1 MEEDELFRI
10 YSMLHLIFH
19 RNRNQHGRTKWWK
32 WLSILKRAVRNLTMS
47 LNSSKQGDFRTSAE
61 PYRRYLADRVLPR
74 CYLAFSI
81 VIADVQFSA
90 LGTVL
95 LATLAQLSKSTGI
108 DKEFKLLSP
117 VETSH
122 EPVPFSHTGAPTE
135 MEDIGEA
142 LSRPVEESE
151 VVQDFETQQTIQPVL
166 AVSDKPSAYKTL
178 DTTKPKK
185 KEMEKK
191 KQQKE
196 KKKKKQRKNAIDD
209 LFDRLL

>member
-32 WLSILKRAVRNLTMS
+32 WLSILKRAVRNLAMS
-47 LNSSKQGDFRTSAE
+47 LSSSKQEDFRTSAE
-61 PYRRYLADRVLPR
+61 SYRRYLADQVLPR

-108 DKEFKLLSP
+108 DKEFKLQSP

-122 EPVPFSHTGAPTE
+122 EPVPASYLGTPTK
-135 MEDIGEA
+135 MEDTGEA
-142 LSRPVEESE
+142 VSRPVEESR
-151 VVQDFETQQTIQPVL
+151 VVQGFEMQQTLQPVL
-166 AVSDKPSAYKTL
+166 AVSNKSSAFKTL

-185 KEMEKK
+185 K
-191 KQQKE
+191 QKE
-196 KKKKKQRKNAIDD
+196 KEKQKKQKKNAIDD
-209 LFDRLL
+209 LFDGLL